1 MLLTDRTQ
9 KAKPLDLNLTTE
21 QQDALHKSAQID
33 SIIDVDGDDDDDL
46 LQPVNSPE
54 ELLESVD
61 CAATLEFVSRRSSN
75 ADEKQNQNSDSFL
88 IDTTSMNSGG
98 QHDDELLTPVCSVQE
113 MLIQAIESGQVKDSQ
128 ALNFARKSTSDFE
141 KSLK

>member
-21 QQDALHKSAQID
+21 QQDALLKSAQID
-33 SIIDVDGDDDDDL
+33 SVIDVDADDDDDL

-54 ELLESVD
+54 ELLENVD

-75 ADEKQNQNSDSFL
+75 ADEKQNHNSDSIL
-88 IDTTSMNSGG
+88 IESVSLNSGG
-98 QHDDELLTPVCSVQE
+98 QHDDELLTPVCSV
-113 MLIQAIESGQVKDSQ
+113 
-128 ALNFARKSTSDFE
+128 
-141 KSLK
+141 